1 MQNLRHFRLRKLFER
16 TNVFELLKDSITSL
30 TIFVKKKGAGFPP
43 QPKGWGFQPE
53 DLMNKVLV
61 SDLLSQRGL
70 DVLRENDDFEVDVIL
85 TLSHEELLERIAD
98 YDALLI
104 RSATKVTKDVID
116 AATRLKVIGRA
127 GVGVDNIDVQASTR
141 NGILVVNTPTGN
153 TIAAAEHTI
162 AMLLALARN
171 IVPAGISLRNRSWQ
185 RNNFIGVEL
194 YGKIFGTIGLGR
206 IGREVAR
213 RIQAF
218 EMQVIA
224 YDPYISASA
233 GEKMGIRFV
242 DRETLF
248 QESDYISVHT
258 HLNAETYHSIGEA
271 EFALMKPSCRLINCA
286 RGGIIDE
293 DALYHALKIDQFAGA
308 ALDVFEDEPATD
320 TPLLELENF
329 LAVPHLGA
337 STSEAQEH
345 VAVEVAQQV
354 INALR
359 GQPVANAVNQPK
371 IDPRILDIL
380 GPYLELAE
388 KIGSFHAQIV
398 EGQISAIKIHYSGT
412 LFQTEDITPITV
424 ALQKGLLAP
433 VLTNVNYVNAPFLI
447 KQRGIAVTETKSE
460 SEADFANSIA
470 ITITTDKGE
479 SVIEGT
485 AFGRKD
491 IRIVRIDQLH
501 INVRPTGYILL
512 IYNRD
517 QPGMI
522 GLMGTILGEHSIN
535 IADMTV
541 GRSRLSELALTLINV
556 DSPVPRNVLQTM
568 AAQKKID
575 FVKQVFLS

>member
-1 MQNLRHFRLRKLFER
+1 MK
-16 TNVFELLKDSITSL
+16 
-30 TIFVKKKGAGFPP
+30 
-43 QPKGWGFQPE
+43 
-53 DLMNKVLV
+53 KVLV
-61 SDLLSQRGL
+61 SDLLSQQGL
-70 DVLRENDDFEVDVIL
+70 NVLRANDDFEVDVDL
-85 TLSHEELLERIAD
+85 NLSHEALLERIAA

-104 RSATKVTKDVID
+104 RSATKITKDVID
-116 AATRLKVIGRA
+116 AATQLKVIGRA
-127 GVGVDNIDVQASTR
+127 GVGVDNIDVQAATR

-171 IVPAGISLRNRSWQ
+171 IVPAGISLRSRNWQ
-185 RNNFIGVEL
+185 RNDFIGVEL
-194 YGKIFGTIGLGR
+194 YGKVFGTVGLGR

-213 RIQAF
+213 RVQAF

-224 YDPYISASA
+224 YDPYISANA
-233 GEKMGIRFV
+233 AEKMGIRLV

-258 HLNAETYHSIGEA
+258 HLNAETYHSIGES
-271 EFALMKPSCRLINCA
+271 EFALMKPGCRLINCA
-286 RGGIIDE
+286 RGGIVDE
-293 DALYHALKIDQFAGA
+293 DALYYALKAGQLAGA
-308 ALDVFEDEPATD
+308 ALDVFENEPATD
-320 TPLLELENF
+320 TPLLDLENL
-329 LAVPHLGA
+329 LAIPHLGA

-345 VAVEVAQQV
+345 VAIEVAQQV

-371 IDPRILDIL
+371 IDPRTLDIL

-398 EGQISAIKIHYSGT
+398 DGQISAIKIHYNGA
-412 LFQTEDITPITV
+412 LFQKEDVTPLTV
-424 ALQKGLLAP
+424 AAQKGLLTP

-447 KQRGIAVTETKSE
+447 KQRGISVTETKSE
-460 SEADFANSIA
+460 MEADFANSIA
-470 ITITTDKGE
+470 IAVTTDKGE
-479 SVIEGT
+479 AVIEGT

-512 IYNRD
+512 IYNSD

-522 GLMGTILGEHSIN
+522 GLMGTILGEHGIN

-541 GRSRLSELALTLINV
+541 GRSRLWELAVTLINV
-556 DSPVPRNVLQTM
+556 DTPVPRHVLQTI

-575 FVKQVFLS
+575 FVKQVFLA